1 MTPIIVLKRIGM
13 AVITI
18 CLATIMTFVLL
29 RLTPGNAI
37 DAWARDYAT
46 QFGITLEEAYRRIA
60 AMINYNPNEP
70 LHEQFVRYISGLIH
84 GNLGVSMI
92 YQQITV
98 NSIIA
103 NAMPWTIFVASI
115 SLVISFLIGMF
126 LGVRMAWKRNSIL
139 EPAISL
145 FSVIT
150 SAIPDF
156 IFAILLLVVFA
167 YGLNWFP
174 VNGAYDPFVTP
185 GFNLDFIVSVLYYAA
200 MPILTFVIT
209 HIGGWALMMKGN
221 AVSILGEDYI
231 IAAKAR
237 GISESVIMNRYVLKN
252 AMLPMI
258 TMLAITFGGM
268 LGGATLIENVFQY
281 PGIGYFLGEAT
292 RTRDY
297 TVMQG
302 IILFLSVTMVVAN
315 LIADLVYSKLDPRI
329 KVEG

>member
-1 MTPIIVLKRIGM
+1 ML
-13 AVITI
+13 
-18 CLATIMTFVLL
+18 
-29 RLTPGNAI
+29 
-37 DAWARDYAT
+37 
-46 QFGITLEEAYRRIA
+46 
-60 AMINYNPNEP
+60 
-70 LHEQFVRYISGLIH
+70 
-84 GNLGVSMI
+84 
-92 YQQITV
+92 
-98 NSIIA
+98 
-103 NAMPWTIFVASI
+103 
-115 SLVISFLIGMF
+115 
-126 LGVRMAWKRNSIL
+126 LGVRMAWKRNSVL
-139 EPAISL
+139 EPVVSL
-145 FSVIT
+145 FTVIT

-209 HIGGWALMMKGN
+209 NIGGWALMMKGN
-221 AVSILGEDYI
+221 AVSVLGEDYI

-237 GISESVIMNRYVLKN
+237 GISESVIMNRYVMKN

-258 TMLAITFGGM
+258 TMLAITFGSM
-268 LGGATLIENVFQY
+268 LGGATLIENIFQY

-302 IILFLSVTMVVAN
+302 IMLFLSITMIVAN